1 MKCSGLGRTPPGRT
15 TMKILVIRHDNIGDL
30 IITTPVFRALRE
42 RFPDAQIDALVNSYN
57 YPILHNNP
65 DLSHV
70 HIYTK
75 GKHRPPGDSLLM
87 THWRRFRLLLKLRA
101 THYDTVIVANWGYHP
116 RLLRPARWL
125 APASIIG
132 FVPARTTIPSIS
144 HGIPINTAP
153 RHSVEKAFFLLR
165 PLGIEGPPPPLRL
178 LPDLEENHRARDVL
192 HSQTWFRPERMTVGI
207 HISSRK
213 ELQRWSRE
221 RFSELI
227 SSLHTK
233 HGCQF
238 MLFWSPGDEKNRMHP
253 GDDQAAAAII
263 ATTTGLPLLPYA
275 TERLETLIGGLSVC
289 DAMVCSDGGAMHV
302 GAGLGLPILCF
313 FGDSVPRNW
322 HPWGVP
328 YELLHPA
335 SRNVQDISVDDA
347 DTAFERL
354 LEKIPRRHP

>member
-1 MKCSGLGRTPPGRT
+1 
-15 TMKILVIRHDNIGDL
+15 MKILVIRHDNIGDL

-57 YPILHNNP
+57 FPILQNNP
-65 DLSHV
+65 DLSRIHV
-70 HIYTK
+70 YTK
-75 GKHRPPGDSLLM
+75 GKHRSPGASLLM
-87 THWRRFRLLLKLRA
+87 THWRRFRLMLRLRS

-116 RLLRPARWL
+116 RLLRPARWI

-132 FVPARTTIPSIS
+132 FVPARTTIPGIS

-178 LPDLEENHRARDVL
+178 VPDPGEKRRAQDLLR
-192 HSQTWFRPERMTVGI
+192 SQTWFRPDRTVVGV

-213 ELQRWSRE
+213 ELQRWTGGQ
-221 RFSELI
+221 FSELI
-227 SSLHTK
+227 KRLHAK
-233 HGCQF
+233 DGFQF

-253 GDDQAAAAII
+253 GDDQAAASIVAS
-263 ATTTGLPLLPYA
+263 TSGLPVLPYA
-275 TERLETLIGGLSVC
+275 TGRLETLMGGLSVC
-289 DAMVCSDGGAMHV
+289 DAMICSDGGAMHV

-313 FGDSVPRNW
+313 FGDSPPQNW

-328 YELLHPA
+328 YELLNPA
-335 SRNVQDISVDDA
+335 TRNVKDIPVEDA
-347 DTAFERL
+347 GAAFERL
-354 LEKIPRRHP
+354 MGKMSSSS

>member
-1 MKCSGLGRTPPGRT
+1 
-15 TMKILVIRHDNIGDL
+15 MKILVIRHDNVGDL

-57 YPILHNNP
+57 FPILHNNP

-75 GKHRPPGDSLLM
+75 GKHRAPGDSLLM
-87 THWRRFRLLLKLRA
+87 THWRRFRLMLKLRSM
-101 THYDTVIVANWGYHP
+101 HYDTVIVANWGYHP
-116 RLLRPARWL
+116 RLLRPAKWI

-132 FVPARTTIPSIS
+132 FVPARTKIPGIT

-178 LPDLEENHRARDVL
+178 VPDAEEKCRARDL
-192 HSQTWFRPERMTVGI
+192 LRSQPWFRADKTTIGV

-213 ELQRWSRE
+213 ELQRWTWE
-221 RFSELI
+221 QFSELI
-227 SSLHTK
+227 KRLHAKT
-233 HGCQF
+233 GCQF
-238 MLFWSPGDEKNRMHP
+238 MLFWSPGDGNNRMHP
-253 GDDQAAAAII
+253 GDDQAASAIVSDT
-263 ATTTGLPLLPYA
+263 AGLPLLPYA
-275 TERLETLIGGLSVC
+275 TEGLETLIGGLSVC
-289 DAMVCSDGGAMHV
+289 EAMICSDGGAMHV

-313 FGDSVPRNW
+313 FGDSVPQNW

-328 YELLHPA
+328 YELLHPPT
-335 SRNVQDISVDDA
+335 RNVKDITVDDA
-347 DTAFERL
+347 EAAFERL
-354 LEKIPRRHP
+354 LGKVPG